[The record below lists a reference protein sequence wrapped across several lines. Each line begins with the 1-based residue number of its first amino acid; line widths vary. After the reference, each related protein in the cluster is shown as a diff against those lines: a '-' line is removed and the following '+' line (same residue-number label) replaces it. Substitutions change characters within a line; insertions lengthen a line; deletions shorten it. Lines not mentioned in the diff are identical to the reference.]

1 MHLRFLLSALLL
13 QPPCRVMKQAST
25 LLSFRFFCSFL
36 FHNEPSEEAVTGAEM
51 EPTTAAGADTSAG
64 LNRLTGTNG
73 SPVFLWSVTLGHQT
87 KQEVAYLKSYVNSAV
102 NQVKLV
108 TLHFQSHL
116 KKVKCAIE
124 APKLF

>member
-1 MHLRFLLSALLL
+1 M
-13 QPPCRVMKQAST
+13 
-25 LLSFRFFCSFL
+25 
-36 FHNEPSEEAVTGAEM
+36 TGAGM

-73 SPVFLWSVTLGHQT
+73 SPVFLWSVTLEHEG
-87 KQEVAYLKSYVNSAV
+87 KPNKKWLSYVNSGV

-116 KKVKCAIE
+116 NEGRCAIE